1 MTVMLFSICR
11 PCYRVIASSIR
22 LPKLLA
28 RIMKIS
34 VIFFLVLWISTS
46 NASQDGAP
54 PISCYNQVILHQAF
68 NMFFDVNDCTSN
80 IQCSNVNLTV
90 SCPEQDDMICC
101 RDFNS
106 SPIPTLYTYCN
117 YMCKLNYI

>member
-1 MTVMLFSICR
+1 MLFSVCR
-11 PCYRVIASSIR
+11 PCHRVIASSIR
-22 LPKLLA
+22 LPKLMA

-34 VIFFLVLWISTS
+34 VICFLLLWISTS
-46 NASQDGAP
+46 NASQDGASQT
-54 PISCYNQVILHQAF
+54 SCYSQVILHKTF
-68 NMFFDVNDCTSN
+68 GMFFSVNSCTSN
-80 IQCSNVNLTV
+80 ILCSNVNLAV

-106 SPIPTLYTYCN
+106 GPIPTLYTYCN